1 MIFLCYRVVLNRL
14 TRLKKKYLLPPFSC
28 FCLQFSFE
36 QVIIENSDSLTFLEI
51 MRFSL
56 GRKLIRISA
65 RCESSAPRVPSYY
78 DKFAKPEPP
87 GVFKLF
93 PYIWNANIQIKRQ
106 FLQKNQVISA
116 LRQIKLLRRVS
127 KAMLSFT

>member
-1 MIFLCYRVVLNRL
+1 MKMQSRRINSSAKIRVAVKRHTVLNRL
-14 TRLKKKYLLPPFSC
+14 TRFKKKYLLHPISL

-36 QVIIENSDSLTFLEI
+36 QVIIVKSDSFTFLDI

-56 GRKLIRISA
+56 GRKLIRILA
-65 RCESSAPRVPSYY
+65 RWESSAPRVPSYY

-93 PYIWNANIQIKRQ
+93 PNI
-106 FLQKNQVISA
+106 
-116 LRQIKLLRRVS
+116 
-127 KAMLSFT
+127 